1 MTHFLKKLT
10 QSDILEKFRKLRFHH
25 FRGVWCRY
33 IFNVGTIVI
42 PISNR
47 DSKMIFRTDAF
58 SSVSD
63 RLQSESQNWVENW
76 ILRKSGRFKKLWSNF
91 SFYDGENV
99 IYGYTS
105 VQKPEEMIHYIDYGC
120 HKHFSTCLKLFLT
133 KWLAIDRILLSM
145 AGKVSEHFKIRMH
158 MVMNISIH
166 LRGRKRLNW
175 KLNLKVSF
183 WND

>member
-91 SFYDGENV
+91 SFYDEENV
-99 IYGYTS
+99 I
-105 VQKPEEMIHYIDYGC
+105 
-120 HKHFSTCLKLFLT
+120 F
-133 KWLAIDRILLSM
+133 RIYKRSKTGRNDSLYWPRLPQIFFN
-145 AGKVSEHFKIRMH
+145 VCKI
-158 MVMNISIH
+158 VFN
-166 LRGRKRLNW
+166 
-175 KLNLKVSF
+175 
-183 WND
+183 